1 MSDWEEGTVLRWLP
15 EARAGS
21 SEALGRLLEACR
33 RYLLLVAERE
43 LDPALRPKGGAS
55 DLVQETFLDARRG
68 FDRFQGESEAE
79 VLAWLRRLLLNNLVS
94 FTRLYRQTAKRQ
106 AGREVGPSFGGS
118 SFLGLDD
125 LAGEAPTPSGRF
137 MAEEQ
142 AESIRRALDRLPEDY
157 RRLLLLRYRD
167 GRSFEEIGREMG
179 RTGNA
184 IRKTW
189 LRAIERLKQ
198 EVADPP

>member
-1 MSDWEEGTVLRWLP
+1 MSDCEEGTILRWLP

-55 DLVQETFLDARRG
+55 DLVQETFLDARRA

-79 VLAWLRRLLLNNLVS
+79 VRAWLRRLLMNNLVS

-106 AGREVGPSFGGS
+106 AGREVAPSFGDS
-118 SFLGLDD
+118 SVLGLDD
-125 LAGEAPTPSGRF
+125 IAGETPTPSGRF

-142 AESIRRALDRLPEDY
+142 AELIRRALDRLPDDY
-157 RRLLLLRYRD
+157 RRLLVLRYRD
-167 GRSFEEIGREMG
+167 GRTFEEIGREMG

-189 LRAIERLKQ
+189 MRAIERLRQ
-198 EVADPP
+198 EVADSS